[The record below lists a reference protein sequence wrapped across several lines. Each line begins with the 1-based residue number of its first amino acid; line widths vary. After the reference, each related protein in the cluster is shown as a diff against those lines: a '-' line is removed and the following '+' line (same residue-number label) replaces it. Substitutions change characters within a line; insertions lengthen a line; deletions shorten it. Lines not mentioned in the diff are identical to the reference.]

1 MDAREWDIAVVPDGD
16 GCWLVRVGDGIDPQL
31 SRHVHALAGSL
42 ARQRPAWLIETVPGY
57 CTLGLV
63 TSSPIPQDTVE
74 TTVREALAGCTD
86 DERVGRT
93 VTVPVCYGG
102 EHGPDLDDVAAH
114 AGMSAEEVVRRH
126 SSRDYQC
133 AMVGFLPG
141 FPYLTGMDPSL
152 ATPRRPTPRIS
163 VPGGSVGVAGPQTG
177 IYPVASPG
185 GWNIIG
191 RTPLT
196 LFDQSVPSPA
206 FIQPG
211 DTVRFVPVAPAEYG
225 RMSKEPDHVIQPLG
239 DDISLGMLVLEAGL
253 ATTVQDD
260 GRWGLQA
267 LGVPV
272 SGAMDPHVMELGN
285 ILVGNGPHCAGLEIT
300 LTGPTLAV
308 ERDTVIAL
316 VGTDMAFTINGAA
329 APMWTAVRVQPGD
342 TVSVGDCAGAGCRA
356 WLCVAGGI
364 DTPVVLGSRSTLLRA
379 TLGGMRGRAL
389 RQGDH
394 LPVGNAP
401 AAARLDGLSCPPD
414 LVSLQD
420 EPVPVLPGPQESVLA
435 DDARRAFF
443 TTPWI
448 VTDVS
453 DRMGCRL
460 DGTQLRLAHSADII
474 SEMTPLGAVQVADA
488 GLPMVLLADRQT
500 TGGYAKPFIVATA
513 ALGRMAQLVPGDRVH
528 FTPCTHSEARELLRH
543 QAECRA
549 RLLAMQESWLGRES
563 GGSLRVSVNGT
574 LHIIRWQK
582 VSEEGHETDRRS
594 QQ

>member
-253 ATTVQDD
+253 ATTVQVD

-420 EPVPVLPGPQESVLA
+420 EPVPVLPGPQE
-435 DDARRAFF
+435 
-443 TTPWI
+443 
-448 VTDVS
+448 
-453 DRMGCRL
+453 
-460 DGTQLRLAHSADII
+460 
-474 SEMTPLGAVQVADA
+474 
-488 GLPMVLLADRQT
+488 
-500 TGGYAKPFIVATA
+500 
-513 ALGRMAQLVPGDRVH
+513 
-528 FTPCTHSEARELLRH
+528 
-543 QAECRA
+543 
-549 RLLAMQESWLGRES
+549 
-563 GGSLRVSVNGT
+563 
-574 LHIIRWQK
+574 
-582 VSEEGHETDRRS
+582 
-594 QQ
+594 